1 MVRRERYGATS
12 YPAHF
17 PSSVDESSE
26 PRLGHL
32 PLFRQGQF
40 RRKSRARTQIPVAHP
55 DLGWITLQSNRAC
68 FRLYQQVSLPA
79 STVGGRDGRDEP
91 GVCPALPSHPAAGS
105 APRRDPEGRR
115 GHHSGRVPLPLSGR
129 HGLSPPGRGRACP
142 YGAALLTVRLSREGS
157 ITPPKRARVRPAEAL
172 RGTQPRGAAG
182 QGRAPWRGGGAGAAA
197 AGIGA
202 RRHRPAGRGGG
213 GGGRRS
219 GGADRGELAG
229 LGAAVPEDG
238 GGGAGRWS
246 GWRGLRARP
255 FLLLGFR
262 AALQRAPRRRLRAAD
277 PEVPQPVRGPDR
289 HAPQVRGAALRRGV
303 EPVHRPAEG
312 LPGQRALQGAPG
324 PAADPGESWRRH
336 RCVRGRAG
344 SPAQPGPVC
353 PAAAAPGPRREK
365 RAILE
370 RAGTLGAAPT
380 AHARSSLPGNFW
392 FPEPGRQVRFAPRAW

>member
-1 MVRRERYGATS
+1 MPVWGC
-12 YPAHF
+12 
-17 PSSVDESSE
+17 SSHR
-26 PRLGHL
+26 P
-32 PLFRQGQF
+32 
-40 RRKSRARTQIPVAHP
+40 
-55 DLGWITLQSNRAC
+55 
-68 FRLYQQVSLPA
+68 
-79 STVGGRDGRDEP
+79 
-91 GVCPALPSHPAAGS
+91 
-105 APRRDPEGRR
+105 PEQ
-115 GHHSGRVPLPLSGR
+115 GR
-129 HGLSPPGRGRACP
+129 HHPPAQENPCAFGGD
-142 YGAALLTVRLSREGS
+142 
-157 ITPPKRARVRPAEAL
+157 TPRHS
-172 RGTQPRGAAG
+172 QPRAVAG

-202 RRHRPAGRGGG
+202 RRHRPAGREGG

-219 GGADRGELAG
+219 GGVDRSELAG
-229 LGAAVPEDG
+229 LGTAVPEDG

-246 GWRGLRARP
+246 RRRGLRARP

-344 SPAQPGPVC
+344 SLARPCLSRRGSPRSPPGE
-353 PAAAAPGPRREK
+353 ADDPG
-365 RAILE
+365 
-370 RAGTLGAAPT
+370 AGWDLGAAPT
-380 AHARSSLPGNFW
+380 ARARSSLRGNFW
-392 FPEPGRQVRFAPRAW
+392 FPEPGRQVRFAPLACANRPCLQPAQTWLVSWVRA